1 MAVKRWNGTGWD
13 IYAGADT
20 SLIKPA
26 NITAKGDLIAGTGSG
41 TISRVAVGT
50 DGQLLTASSTSSTGV
65 TWTTVSGYSAPTLGS
80 TTISSGATVTSVTG
94 LTVSGP
100 DFIATGTN
108 SVGSLP
114 RDIAMAMMGAL

>member
-26 NITAKGDLIAGTGSG
+26 NITAKGDLIAGTGAG

-50 DGQLLTASSTSSTGV
+50 DGQLLTASSTSATGV
-65 TWTTVSGYSAPTLGS
+65 TWTTVAGYSAPTLGS
-80 TTISSGATVTSVTG
+80 TTISSGATVTSVSG
-94 LTVSGP
+94 LTVTGP
-100 DFIATGTN
+100 DHILSSAY
-108 SVGSLP
+108 SYSSLS
-114 RDIAMAMMGAL
+114 DKSILDMMGAI